1 MTLASILF
9 RADASLD
16 IGTGHVMRCLTL
28 AEALR
33 ERGASCRFVCR
44 DHPGN
49 LIELIRQRGFVVH
62 ALPHDPNWKTGEIAP
77 PHAAW
82 LGADWRTDAEQTK
95 VGAGD
100 TAADWLIVDHY
111 ALDARWERQ
120 LRPTCR
126 KLMVIDDLADRT
138 HDCDLL
144 LDQNLLANLDHR
156 YDERV
161 PLSCGKMLGSEY
173 ALLQPQY
180 AVLRRHTP
188 PRQGTIQRV
197 LVSFGGTDAEN
208 LTGRAIAAF
217 LASPRENVTLDVV
230 INPSAPH
237 ASTIRQQVKEH
248 AQISLHEGLPTL
260 ASLMAEAD
268 LAIGACGITTW
279 ERCCLGLPCLVV
291 TLAENQ
297 KPIAAELDRRGL
309 IRWLGHADAV
319 DSTMLD
325 RALTE
330 IIKSGL
336 PAGWSELCW
345 QQVDGL
351 GADRV
356 AAIVALDAMTPLV
369 ARPARLEDEKR
380 ILCWANDPQAR
391 LNSFNPDPID
401 PATHRAWFRKR
412 LHGQE
417 YCRLFIV
424 ESQEGYPVGQVRFER
439 SDGEWEIHYAIDACY
454 RRRGIARN
462 FLATALHA
470 FGEAFPDA
478 MVYGRVKPENEASC
492 RVFRKLRFVETPGA
506 SETTF
511 HLAIG

>member
-1 MTLASILF
+1 MTVASILI

-44 DHPGN
+44 AHPGN
-49 LIELIRQRGFVVH
+49 LIDLIRQRGFAVH
-62 ALPHDPNWKTGEIAP
+62 ALPHDPNWKAGELAP

-120 LRPTCR
+120 LRPVCR

-161 PLSCGKMLGSEY
+161 PSSCGKMLGPEY

-180 AVLRRHTP
+180 AVLHRHTP

-197 LVSFGGTDAEN
+197 LISFGGADVEN
-208 LTGRAIAAF
+208 HTGMAITAF
-217 LASPRENVTLDVV
+217 LASTRENVTLDVV

-237 ASTIRQQVKEH
+237 ASTIRQQVKGH
-248 AQISLHEGLPTL
+248 TQISLHEGLPTL
-260 ASLMAEAD
+260 APLMAKAD

-309 IRWLGHADAV
+309 IRWLGHASAV
-319 DSTMLD
+319 DSAMLD
-325 RALTE
+325 QALTE
-330 IIKSGL
+330 ILGSGL
-336 PAGWSELCW
+336 TASWSEHCW
-345 QQVDGL
+345 RHVDGL

-356 AAIVALDAMTPLV
+356 SAIMALDVMTPLA
-369 ARPARLEDEKR
+369 ARPARLEDEDR
-380 ILCWANDPQAR
+380 ILRWANDLQVR
-391 LNSFNPDPID
+391 RNSFNPGLIPS
-401 PATHRAWFRKR
+401 ATHHAWFQKR
-412 LHGQE
+412 LQMPGH
-417 YCRLFIV
+417 CRLFIV
-424 ESQEGYPVGQVRFER
+424 ESLEGYPVGQVRFER
-439 SDGEWEIHYAIDACY
+439 SDGEWELHYGIDACY
-454 RRRGIARN
+454 RRRGIAAN

-470 FGEAFPDA
+470 FGKEFPDA
-478 MVYGRVKPENEASC
+478 RVFGRVKPENEASC
-492 RVFRKLRFVETPGA
+492 RVFRKLGFVETQGE
-506 SETTF
+506 SETAF
-511 HLAIG
+511 HLTIG